1 MTRFL
6 QILTKTIISSLDPNS
21 SVINSFFFV
30 SLPVS
35 YPFNF
40 NTFHQTSFF
49 IKCNAFFFTKQ
60 TYYSICMLNNYIVIP
75 VQLIIIAK
83 ITRIRLNNST
93 RITLKMCT
101 FHRKKILPV
110 EYLRQQSLPL
120 VFALCLNF
128 LSQKKFVPLQFY
140 PKTHRK
146 KLDYVTNYNGIC
158 IKTNKT
164 KSL

>member
-60 TYYSICMLNNYIVIP
+60 TYYSICMLNNYIVIL

-101 FHRKKILPV
+101 FHRKKNLTSRISPTTISPTCICTVFELLITEKVCSPSIL
-110 EYLRQQSLPL
+110 S
-120 VFALCLNF
+120 
-128 LSQKKFVPLQFY
+128 
-140 PKTHRK
+140 
-146 KLDYVTNYNGIC
+146 
-158 IKTNKT
+158 
-164 KSL
+164 